1 MAEKRRPEPKTKVMQ
16 SAIEH
21 LRAGID
27 HVNHMHVHKLC
38 IALAQSITF
47 QYLASPV
54 DPIGLF
60 MRFHAH
66 VYEQSRSFHLSG
78 EG

>member
-38 IALAQSITF
+38 IPFTF

-66 VYEQSRSFHLSG
+66 VYEQSRSFHLPG